1 MPALQVKAFPED
13 LHRALAQRA
22 REEGLTIAEY
32 VTRVLRRDL
41 ERPSIAEW
49 LERHPAAGE
58 PRHIDV
64 SQAIDHVRAEYA
76 PEDREKSDDVASAAE
91 SHPRQATGQAPRP

>member
-49 LERHPAAGE
+49 LERHPAASD
-58 PRHIDV
+58 PRPIDV
-64 SQAIDHVRAEYA
+64 VHAIDHVRVEYA
-76 PEDREKSDDVASAAE
+76 PGGTQRDDDAAPATESD
-91 SHPRQATGQAPRP
+91 PRQATGQAPRP